1 MNIGKASE
9 LSGVRAKTIRYYES
23 IGLIPE
29 PPRRESG
36 YRDYGLPDIE
46 TLKFVQRARN
56 LGFTIKDVSDLL
68 NLWNDKNRASSRVK
82 ELTQRHIQEIEGRI
96 DELESMRRT
105 LIDLSNKCHGDDRP
119 DCPILDDL
127 ASSLNGNRA

>member
-82 ELTQRHIQEIEGRI
+82 EIEGRI